1 MWRQSQKDNQKLPT
15 LMAAIAHG
23 DAELEPET
31 EPESV
36 KWLRG
41 LARRLNNILSVFFLA
56 VFWLEKLCI
65 SIYNSIWLMRS

>member
-23 DAELEPET
+23 DAVLEPET

-41 LARRLNNILSVFFLA
+41 LARRLNNILSVLFFSCFFGLKNYA
-56 VFWLEKLCI
+56 
-65 SIYNSIWLMRS
+65 

>member
-1 MWRQSQKDNQKLPT
+1 
-15 LMAAIAHG
+15 MAAIAHG

-41 LARRLNNILSVFFLA
+41 LARRLNNILSVLFFSCFLA
-56 VFWLEKLCI
+56 WKTMHKYLQFDLVDAKLK
-65 SIYNSIWLMRS
+65 Y

>member
-41 LARRLNNILSVFFLA
+41 LARRLNNILSTFF
-56 VFWLEKLCI
+56 
-65 SIYNSIWLMRS
+65 